1 MGRFIKL
8 NRLVSINEGQ
18 KGTTPVYIN
27 TDCIAYVNE
36 DNLTWGFKVTRV
48 CPTHG
53 YIDVTEDVDEVMS
66 MIHNQ
71 NRR

>member
-8 NRLVSINEGQ
+8 NRLVAIKEGQ
-18 KGTTPVYIN
+18 KETIPVYIN

-36 DNLTWGFKVTRV
+36 DNITWGFKTTRLY
-48 CPTHG
+48 PTHG
-53 YIDVTEDVDEVMS
+53 FIDVTEDIDEVMS